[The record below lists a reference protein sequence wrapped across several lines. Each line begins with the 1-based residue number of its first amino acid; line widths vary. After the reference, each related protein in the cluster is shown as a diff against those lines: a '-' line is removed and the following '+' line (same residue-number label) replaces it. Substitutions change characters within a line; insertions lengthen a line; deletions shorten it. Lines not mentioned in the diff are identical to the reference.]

1 MNKLKGKRIIV
12 TRSRKQAGCLVNALE
27 KQNAE
32 VLAIPAIEIQD
43 PDDPEPLARA
53 AAHAGDYDLVIFT
66 SANGVSQFVKHHPE
80 KIRGAICAIGPGTA
94 SALRKYKMPPRFIPK
109 RYIAE
114 GVLEALA
121 DFPLSGARVLIPRA
135 AVARDVIPV
144 ELARRGA
151 RVEVVEAYRTIL
163 PADSVRLA
171 RTITAKSAD
180 LVTFTSSST
189 VENFG
194 KLFSEPPRIPAAC
207 IGPITSATARQ
218 NGWRVVVEAEEY
230 TIRGL
235 VKAIIKYCTALS
247 YSARKAASGSTRAV
261 RDRSL

>member
-1 MNKLKGKRIIV
+1 MDKLKGKRIIV
-12 TRSRKQAGCLVNALE
+12 TRSRKQAGCLIRALE
-27 KQNAE
+27 KQRAE
-32 VLAIPAIEIQD
+32 VLAIPVIEIQD
-43 PDDPEPLARA
+43 PDDSAPLERA
-53 AAHAGDYDLVIFT
+53 AADAGDYDLVIFT
-66 SANGVSQFVKHHPE
+66 SANGVAHFVKRHPA

-94 SALRKYKMPPRFIPK
+94 TALRRNGMQPKFIPK

-121 DFPLSGARVLIPRA
+121 DFPLQGARVLIPRA

-144 ELARRGA
+144 ELMRRGA
-151 RVEVVEAYRTIL
+151 RVDVVEAYRTVL
-163 PADSVRLA
+163 PAGSVMQS

-194 KLFSEPPRIPAAC
+194 KLFAGKPPRIPAAC
-207 IGPITSATARQ
+207 IGPITSATARK

-235 VKAIIKYCTALS
+235 VKAIVAYC
-247 YSARKAASGSTRAV
+247 ASK
-261 RDRSL
+261 

>member
-1 MNKLKGKRIIV
+1 MKHGMNKLQGKRIIV
-12 TRSRKQAGCLVNALE
+12 TRSRQQAGCLIRALE
-27 KQNAE
+27 KQRAE
-32 VLAIPAIEIQD
+32 VLALPAIEIQD
-43 PDDPEPLARA
+43 PADPAPLERA

-66 SANGVSQFVKHHPE
+66 SANGVSHFVKRHPA

-94 SALRKYKMPPRFIPK
+94 SALRRNGMRPRFIPK

-114 GVLEALA
+114 GVLEALSE
-121 DFPLSGARVLIPRA
+121 FPLKGARVLIPRA

-151 RVEVVEAYRTIL
+151 HVEVVEAYRTVL
-163 PADSVRLA
+163 PADSMEKS
-171 RTITAKSAD
+171 RTLTVQSAD

-194 KLFSEPPRIPAAC
+194 KLFFGKPPRIPAAC

-218 NGWRVVVEAEEY
+218 NGWRVVVEAREY

-235 VKAIIKYCTALS
+235 VKAIVEYC
-247 YSARKAASGSTRAV
+247 SAK
-261 RDRSL
+261 